1 MRKVIVVFANSV
13 KHGKHCVAGKD
24 VQTKQWIRP
33 VGDSAGA
40 ELDHN
45 QCACVN
51 PYGKYTVKPLQ
62 KVDIDLS
69 AHSPLENQ
77 PENFLVGSG
86 EWTQRYKIEP
96 HEVAHYLDTPD
107 TLWGT
112 GNRVDFSQIENGTIN
127 IEQSLYLVKVV
138 DLEIY
143 KNTDNKRRASFLYNG
158 NNYDLAVTDPNFEN
172 HVQNPQHQSVLC
184 VSLGEKY
191 DPAGGENYF
200 CYKIV
205 ATII

>member
-24 VQTKQWIRP
+24 IQTKQWIRP
-33 VGDSAGA
+33 VGDAGGA

-45 QCACVN
+45 QCVCVN
-51 PYGKYTVKPLQ
+51 PYGKYAVKPLQ
-62 KVDIDLS
+62 KVEIDIA
-69 AHSPLENQ
+69 AHSPLINQ
-77 PENFLVGSG
+77 PENHLIGIG
-86 EWTQRYKIEP
+86 EWNQRYRIKAP
-96 HEVAHYLDTPD
+96 EVAHYLDAPD

-112 GNRVDFSQIENGTIN
+112 ENRVAFSQIESGAVN
-127 IEQSLYLVKVV
+127 IEQSLYLVKVS
-138 DLEIY
+138 DLTIY
-143 KNTDNKRRASFLYNG
+143 KTIDNRRRASFSYNG
-158 NNYDLAVTDPNFEN
+158 NSYDLPVTDPNFEN
-172 HVQNPQHQSVLC
+172 HLQNPQHQNVLC

-191 DPAGGENYF
+191 DPDGGENYS